1 MFAVVTM
8 MLDVFISGFCGVEG
22 TTLMILAFIVKYNIE
37 ASNSQ
42 FATLQTRHVLLYILM
57 LPLWKV
63 LSTSLGIF
71 PSWHRALTC

>member
-22 TTLMILAFIVKYNIE
+22 RTLMILAFIVKNNIE

-42 FATLQTRHVLLYILM
+42 FATRRQTRHVLLYILM
-57 LPLWKV
+57 LPL
-63 LSTSLGIF
+63 
-71 PSWHRALTC
+71 